1 MKSAVVLFAL
11 VAISECLIKV
21 PLIKSN
27 MASKLLEEKDLPENY
42 KRKYQPRV
50 RLNPRLASNINV
62 PMTYDPLLTYYG
74 VISIGTPHQ
83 SFKVLFDTGSS
94 DLWVPSINCG
104 TPACNAHAKFNSS
117 ASSTFKSSSQSI
129 SIQYYT
135 GSMTGVEGYDT
146 IQLGDLYVEKQV
158 FGLSTYEDS
167 FLEYVPWDGIMGLA
181 YPQQAVETGRTF
193 LTNMFDQGKNPQ
205 NMFSIYLSNSEEGSM
220 IIFGGIDPIYFT
232 GGIQWIPVLQTTG
245 YWQIAVTS
253 ITINGNT
260 VACSGGCQAVV
271 DSGTALIV
279 GPAKDVGNL
288 NGWVGAY
295 TDQDGNVILSCE
307 NIDAMPDIVFNIN
320 GYSFSIPPSAYVYTN
335 GDSCTTGLEMAPGTW
350 TLGEVFMRQFYTVF
364 DISNNVLGFASA
376 V

>member
-1 MKSAVVLFAL
+1 
-11 VAISECLIKV
+11 
-21 PLIKSN
+21 

-104 TPACNAHAKFNSS
+104 SPACNAHAKFNSS
-117 ASSTFKSSSQSI
+117 ASSTFKSNSQTI

-193 LTNMFDQGKNPQ
+193 LANMFDQGKNPQ

-253 ITINGNT
+253 ITVNGNT

-295 TDQDGNVILSCE
+295 TDQDGNVIVSCE
-307 NIDAMPDIVFNIN
+307 NIDVMPDIVFNIN
-320 GYSFSIPPSAYVYTN
+320 GYSFSLPPSAYVYTN

-364 DISNNVLGFASA
+364 DISNNVVGFAPA